1 VGILHSEKQQS
12 KATMPDEPATTS
24 TTTADKLSEADIFFM
39 LSRELLTIADFSG
52 YFKRLNPFWQKVLG
66 YSLEELYAKP
76 FLEFV
81 HPDDRNATM
90 AQMEILSR
98 GSDVIDFENRYI
110 AKDGGERWFL
120 WSAHASEE
128 DGLIYAIAHDITERK
143 MTETELLNNSA
154 ALENAVEGIA
164 KVDSYGRFMFVN
176 ARYAEHLGY
185 KPEELLGAHW
195 HISVHPDDVPE
206 LQRAYDSMLVEGK
219 SEIEA
224 RGITRDG
231 NLSHSQIVLVKALD
245 QKQRFIGHHC
255 FMKDITARKQAE
267 ASLKKTESKLTNLLR
282 HVPGILYQFVL
293 HKDETFSFPYMSES
307 CRNIL
312 GYEPSDFQ
320 NDSKLALSCIH
331 EDDIEPIR
339 VALAK
344 SAKELTPFNFELR
357 CFTKA
362 SELRWALLSSTPE
375 RLADGDILWNGLL
388 TDITELKMAEA
399 KIKQLNEDLAQRISV
414 LAAVNQELE
423 ILTHKLEIAY
433 DEALEASKLKS
444 EFVANI
450 SHEVRTPISA
460 VIGMSELLMD
470 SQLTGE
476 QRQFVNIVSDSAQSL
491 LTIINDILDFSKME
505 AGRIELE
512 IIDFNLISIVN
523 GCADWLESAAKGKN
537 LRLMTNIDPKL
548 PPYVKG
554 DPVRL
559 RQVLLN
565 LASNAIKFTAKGTVI
580 LTAEL
585 MEQRGDALRVR
596 FEVSDTGIGL
606 SESSKKRLFQPFSQA
621 DGSTTR
627 KYGGTGLGLSIS
639 KRLVELMGGDIDVDS
654 EEGVG
659 SKFWFTLPFQTSES
673 KDAQEELELAKA
685 RAAYEHEP
693 QAALSLSGQHEIL
706 TAEHQEG
713 LLANNGEQKV
723 EGSDRWV
730 LLAEDNQVLQDLACR
745 QLNKLGF
752 NVKIVSNGIDALDA
766 ASDREYSLILM
777 DCQMP
782 EMDGFEATL
791 EIRKSEATTGKH
803 VLIVALTASAMPS
816 DREKCLE
823 SGMDDY
829 LSKPVRLQQLCEII
843 KKWLPLPQDGAEL
856 TTNQL
861 AFLDSSMNRSSNN
874 GANLSSIDDEAL
886 TDGEEVIDLKS
897 LKQFYGEDSVE
908 EILRMFLDEAKEL
921 FDKIADNLK
930 NQDRKQ
936 LIAAAH
942 QLKGV
947 TAAVHTPVMNNFS
960 LELERAARDGSW
972 QSIEDWHEKLL
983 GQFARVTKFVET
995 SLNKQST

>member
-1 VGILHSEKQQS
+1 VGILLKNGAWQN
-12 KATMPDEPATTS
+12 KGIMADEPALS
-24 TTTADKLSEADIFFM
+24 SPNTADKLSEADIFFL
-39 LSRELLTIADFSG
+39 LSRELLTIADFTG
-52 YFKRLNPFWQKVLG
+52 YFKRLNPFWEKLLG
-66 YSLEELYAKP
+66 YSLAELYAKP

-81 HPDDRNATM
+81 HPDDRNATI
-90 AQMEILSR
+90 AQMEKMSA
-98 GSDVIDFENRYI
+98 GVDVVDFENRYI
-110 AKDGGERWFL
+110 AKDGSERWFL

-128 DGLIYAIAHDITERK
+128 DGLIYAIAHDITDRK
-143 MTETELLNNSA
+143 LTETELLNNSA

-164 KVDSYGRFMFVN
+164 KVDSYGRFTFVN

-195 HISVHPDDVPE
+195 HISVHPDDVAE
-206 LQRAYDSMLVEGK
+206 LQRAYDAMLVQGK

-231 NLSHSQIVLVKALD
+231 NLSYSQIVLVKAWD
-245 QKQRFIGHHC
+245 QKQRFVGHHC

-267 ASLKKTESKLTNLLR
+267 ASLQKTESKLTNLLR

-293 HKDETFSFPYMSES
+293 HNNDTFSFPYMSES

-320 NDSKLALSCIH
+320 NDSKLALSCLH
-331 EDDIEPIR
+331 GGDVEPIKQ
-339 VALAK
+339 ALTK
-344 SAKELTPFNFELR
+344 SARDLTPFHFELR
-357 CFTKA
+357 CFTKS
-362 SELRWALLSSTPE
+362 SELRWVLLSSTPE
-375 RLADGDILWNGLL
+375 KLADGDILWNGLL

-460 VIGMSELLMD
+460 VIGMSELLLD
-470 SQLTGE
+470 SNLDTE

-512 IIDFNLISIVN
+512 IIDFNLISIVK

-537 LRLMTNIDPKL
+537 LRLMTTIDPKL
-548 PPYVKG
+548 PAFVKG

-565 LASNAIKFTAKGTVI
+565 LASNAIKFTAEGTVI

-585 MEQRGDALRVR
+585 LEQRGDALRVR
-596 FEVSDTGIGL
+596 FQVSDTGIGL

-654 EEGVG
+654 SEGAG
-659 SKFWFTLPFQTSES
+659 SKFWFTLPFQSSETRDLLGKVEPGKPRADYADEQAS
-673 KDAQEELELAKA
+673 GASSDKA
-685 RAAYEHEP
+685 
-693 QAALSLSGQHEIL
+693 G
-706 TAEHQEG
+706 AEQFPDME
-713 LLANNGEQKV
+713 ASANGEQKV
-723 EGSDRWV
+723 AGSDRWV

-752 NVKIVSNGIDALDA
+752 NVKIVNNGRDALEA
-766 ASDREYSLILM
+766 AAAREYTLIFM

-803 VLIVALTASAMPS
+803 VRIVALTASAMPS

-843 KKWLPLPQDGAEL
+843 KRWLPLGKEAFTNGGEAFEPSSDLAIFSQPSPENGEL
-856 TTNQL
+856 SAWPNEKEL
-861 AFLDSSMNRSSNN
+861 
-874 GANLSSIDDEAL
+874 
-886 TDGEEVIDLKS
+886 IDLES

-908 EILRMFLDEAKEL
+908 EILTMFLDEAKDL
-921 FDKIADNLK
+921 FQKIAQHLK
-930 NQDRKQ
+930 NRHQQ
-936 LIAAAH
+936 ELVASAH

-947 TAAVHTPVMNNFS
+947 TAAVHTPLMHTFS

-972 QSIEDWHEKLL
+972 QDAESWQTKLVIE
-983 GQFARVTKFVET
+983 FARVTKFVET
-995 SLNKQST
+995 SLNKQSG

>member
-1 VGILHSEKQQS
+1 
-12 KATMPDEPATTS
+12 
-24 TTTADKLSEADIFFM
+24 M
-39 LSRELLTIADFSG
+39 LSRELLTIADFTG
-52 YFKRLNPFWQKVLG
+52 HFRRLNPFWEKVLG
-66 YSLEELYAKP
+66 YPLEELYAKP

-81 HPDDRNATM
+81 HPDDRTATV
-90 AQMEILSR
+90 AQMELLAR

-110 AKDGGERWFL
+110 AKDGSERWFL

-128 DGLIYAIAHDITERK
+128 DGLIYAIAHDITDRK
-143 MTETELLNNSA
+143 LTETELLNNSA

-164 KVDSYGRFMFVN
+164 KVDSYGRFTFVN

-206 LQRAYDSMLVEGK
+206 LQRAYDKMLAQGK

-231 NLSHSQIVLVKALD
+231 NLSHSQIVLVKAWD
-245 QKQRFIGHHC
+245 QKQRFVGHHC

-267 ASLKKTESKLTNLLR
+267 ASLQKTELKLTNLLR

-293 HKDETFSFPYMSES
+293 HKDETFSFPYISES
-307 CRNIL
+307 SRNIL
-312 GYEPSDFQ
+312 GYDPAEFQ
-320 NDSKLALSCIH
+320 ANSMLALSCLH
-331 EDDIEPIR
+331 EDDMEPLK
-339 VALAK
+339 AGLMK
-344 SAKELTPFNFELR
+344 SARDLSPMRFELR
-357 CFTKA
+357 CFTK
-362 SELRWALLSSTPE
+362 SSDLKWVLLSSTPE
-375 RLADGDILWNGLL
+375 KLAEGDILWNGLL

-460 VIGMSELLMD
+460 VIGMSELLLD
-470 SQLTGE
+470 SQLSTE

-512 IIDFNLISIVN
+512 IIDFNLISIVK

-537 LRLMTNIDPKL
+537 LSLMTSIDPRL
-548 PPYVKG
+548 PPFVKG

-565 LASNAIKFTAKGTVI
+565 LASNAIKFTGKGTVI
-580 LTAEL
+580 LTAEM
-585 MEQRGDALRVR
+585 MEQRGDVLRVR

-606 SESSKKRLFQPFSQA
+606 SEASKKRLFQPFSQA

-639 KRLVELMGGDIDVDS
+639 KRLVELMGGDIYVES
-654 EEGVG
+654 EEGLG
-659 SKFWFTLPFQTSES
+659 SKFWFTLPFQASQSRGVADEYGDEPISNLHLSDTGE
-673 KDAQEELELAKA
+673 QNAKHFA
-685 RAAYEHEP
+685 D
-693 QAALSLSGQHEIL
+693 G
-706 TAEHQEG
+706 TTN
-713 LLANNGEQKV
+713 NNGEQKV
-723 EGSDRWV
+723 AGSSRWV

-752 NVKIVSNGIDALDA
+752 NVKVVNNGQDALEA
-766 ASDREYSLILM
+766 AAEREYSLIFM

-791 EIRKSEATTGKH
+791 EIRRSEATTGKH

-829 LSKPVRLQQLCEII
+829 LSKPVRLQQLCEIM
-843 KKWLPLPQDGAEL
+843 KKWSPILQDGADPGAKQL
-856 TTNQL
+856 ALLTNQFSEAPGPEEAMDEANHCEEL
-861 AFLDSSMNRSSNN
+861 IDLDS
-874 GANLSSIDDEAL
+874 
-886 TDGEEVIDLKS
+886 LK
-897 LKQFYGEDSVE
+897 LFYGEDSVQ
-908 EILRMFLDEAKEL
+908 EILTMFLDEAKEL
-921 FDKIADNLK
+921 LGRINENLK
-930 NQDRKQ
+930 TQNDKE
-936 LIAAAH
+936 LVATAH

-947 TAAVHTPVMNNFS
+947 TAAVHTSAMNNYS
-960 LELERAARDGSW
+960 LELERAARKCAWPDA
-972 QSIEDWHEKLL
+972 QRLNDKLTEE
-983 GQFARVTKFVET
+983 FARVTKFVES
-995 SLNKQST
+995 SLNKPSN